1 MNSSENGIKEKL
13 RQEKFK
19 IKISGS
25 PNSWLVKIG
34 KQTFRTLIDTV
45 AECLLMHRRAYDQ
58 LKNKPRLVNKKVCLQ
73 SANGSEVKCDGSISV
88 QVCISNTKM
97 SQEFYVISELNRNM
111 ILGLDW
117 MKTNNVRI
125 HMDIKWIRI
134 NRNYYVN
141 LQENIHVAS
150 TVRMKKTC
158 LIKPQTAIIYYG
170 KVSENPD
177 SPTGQF
183 YEIEKNDK
191 GF

>member
-1 MNSSENGIKEKL
+1 
-13 RQEKFK
+13 
-19 IKISGS
+19 
-25 PNSWLVKIG
+25 
-34 KQTFRTLIDTV
+34 
-45 AECLLMHRRAYDQ
+45 MHRRAYDQ

>member
-1 MNSSENGIKEKL
+1 
-13 RQEKFK
+13 
-19 IKISGS
+19 
-25 PNSWLVKIG
+25 
-34 KQTFRTLIDTV
+34 
-45 AECLLMHRRAYDQ
+45 MHRRAYDQ

-88 QVCISNTKM
+88 QVCIGNTEM

-125 HMDIKWIRI
+125 HMDLKWIRI
-134 NRNYYVN
+134 NINYYVN

-158 LIKPQTAIIYYG
+158 LVKPPTAIICYG
-170 KVSENPD
+170 KVRENPD
-177 SPTGQF
+177 LPKGQS
-183 YEIEKNDK
+183 YKN
-191 GF
+191 